1 LLGFEARCEAEP
13 ALGLDDVDEEEEEG
27 EDAGCVLPPAAE
39 EPFRPF
45 REEVWLGLSRTTDE
59 KGAPAR

>member
-13 ALGLDDVDEEEEEG
+13 ALGLDDVDEEEEEYEG
-27 EDAGCVLPPAAE
+27 RVLRPPAAE